1 MMAAF
6 GILSYEHRPLKR
18 PRLGP
23 PDVYPQ
29 DPKQKEDE
37 LTALNVKQGFNNQ
50 PAVSG
55 DEHGSAKNVNFNP
68 SKISSNFSSIIA
80 EKLRYN
86 TFPDTGKRK
95 PQVNQKDNF
104 WLVTARSQSSIN
116 NWFTDLAGTKPL
128 TQLAKKVPIFSKKE
142 EVFGY
147 LAKYTVPVM
156 RSAWMIKMTCAYH
169 AAITET
175 KVKKRHVIDP
185 CIEWTQIITKYLWE
199 QLQKVAEFYRQSPSQ
214 GCGSPLPANPA
225 EVDTAMKQW
234 EYNEKLAMFMF
245 QVGWSFG
252 LSVSLS
258 VCLPASTRDLCLM
271 SL

>member
-1 MMAAF
+1 MAAF
-6 GILSYEHRPLKR
+6 GILSYEHRALKR

-29 DPKQKEDE
+29 DAKQKEDE

-68 SKISSNFSSIIA
+68 AKISSNFSSIMA
-80 EKLRYN
+80 EKLRCN
-86 TFPDTGKRK
+86 TLPDTGRRK

-116 NWFTDLAGTKPL
+116 NWFTDLGGTKPL
-128 TQLAKKVPIFSKKE
+128 THLSKKVPIFGKKE
-142 EVFGY
+142 EVFGF
-147 LAKYTVPVM
+147 LARYSVPVM
-156 RSAWMIKMTCAYH
+156 RAAWLIKMTCAYY

-175 KVKKRHVIDP
+175 KVKKRHVMDP
-185 CIEWTQIITKYLWE
+185 FIEWTQIITRYLWE
-199 QLQKVAEFYRQSPSQ
+199 QLQKIAEYYRQVTGGCVPPPGPVSQ
-214 GCGSPLPANPA
+214 
-225 EVDTAMKQW
+225 EVELALKQW

-245 QVGWSFG
+245 QDGMLDRHEFPHVGPGMFREDPTG
-252 LSVSLS
+252 G
-258 VCLPASTRDLCLM
+258 R
-271 SL
+271 